1 MGRISKGKIA
11 KRASMANALKVQMER
26 EQPAV
31 DTEAQV
37 DAEEAQDDEAAFFGF
52 EATEENLMR
61 LLSWKDNADS
71 HLRTVYTGM
80 YLRVMQNGFAN
91 LAKLCSFSLL
101 HPSR

>member
-1 MGRISKGKIA
+1 
-11 KRASMANALKVQMER
+11 MANALKVQMER
-26 EQPAV
+26 EQPAG
-31 DTEAQV
+31 DTEVQV
-37 DAEEAQDDEAAFFGF
+37 DAEAALFGF

-61 LLSWKDNADS
+61 LLSWKNNADS

-91 LAKLCSFSLL
+91 SEKLCSFSLL